1 MILALLAVEEIL
13 MRSVSTSS
21 TPPAA
26 AEKCRS
32 GVETEVVRL
41 EDGPEKLN
49 ALFNREDKDCRF
61 STVATGGTM
70 VSSVDFP
77 SGEGTRGEC
86 CCCCCSF

>member
-1 MILALLAVEEIL
+1 MLALLAVEEIL
-13 MRSVSTSS
+13 IRSVSTSS
-21 TPPAA
+21 GPDAA

-41 EDGPEKLN
+41 EDGPEKLS

-61 STVATGGTM
+61 STGVRGVTT

-77 SGEGTRGEC
+77 SGEGTSGEC
-86 CCCCCSF
+86 CCCCSF